1 MSRTLYYNVR
11 GGSSESK
18 EGFCIRC
25 SLRRRRGVASSHDTI
40 YCNTRKWGY
49 GCLRLQQYVNRN
61 ACDQKYS
68 PAVGDYFKLPL
79 LNTTFTLFLTNPVLA
94 SFFLFLEV
102 NLCHSRV
109 ISVISLLA

>member
-1 MSRTLYYNVR
+1 MR

-25 SLRRRRGVASSHDTI
+25 SLRRRRGVASSHDTM
-40 YCNTRKWGY
+40 
-49 GCLRLQQYVNRN
+49 RLYTVILESGAMGALGHNI
-61 ACDQKYS
+61 DQKYS
-68 PAVGDYFKLPL
+68 LAVGDYFKLPL